1 MEAIEMAALAL
12 AFLAGTVALLKL
24 LERTTDEQATDY
36 EHQPH

>member
-1 MEAIEMAALAL
+1 MEPMEMAGLAL
-12 AFLAGTVALLKL
+12 AFLAGTATLLKL